1 MKRIKTITAI
11 ILTLILTLSLTGCGE
26 IKKAETAV
34 NGMFTAFKSL
44 NFEEAQ
50 KYVNVDEITKAGE
63 EANENSMLIMET
75 VFDNLSYEIISSEKV
90 DSETV
95 IVKTKVTATDIKPVF
110 GAFSTKA
117 LEYAF
122 SNAFANPQPTE
133 EETNKK
139 MEEILV
145 ECASKPD
152 LATVTNEVDIK
163 VIKTESKDWKIEAD
177 DAVVNAL
184 LGGLADAAK
193 EMETA
198 FNTEE

>member
-1 MKRIKTITAI
+1 MRKIKSI
-11 ILTLILTLSLTGCGE
+11 IATLLTFIFMLSLTGCGE

-34 NGMFTAFKSL
+34 NGMFTAFKNL
-44 NFEEAQ
+44 DFEEAQ

-95 IVKTKVTATDIKPVF
+95 IVKTKVTATDMKPVLGEF
-110 GAFSTKA
+110 LTKA

-145 ECASKPD
+145 ECASKSD

-177 DAVVNAL
+177 DAVVDAL

-193 EMETA
+193 EMENA

>member
-1 MKRIKTITAI
+1 MKRFKSITAI
-11 ILTLILTLSLTGCGE
+11 ILTLILILSLTGCGE

-95 IVKTKVTATDIKPVF
+95 IVKTKVTATDMKPVLGEF
-110 GAFSTKA
+110 LTKA

-193 EMETA
+193 EMENA
-198 FNTEE
+198 FNTE

>member
-1 MKRIKTITAI
+1 MKRFKSITAI

-95 IVKTKVTATDIKPVF
+95 IVKTKVTATDMKPVLGEF
-110 GAFSTKA
+110 LTKA
-117 LEYAF
+117 FEYAF

-193 EMETA
+193 EMENA

>member
-1 MKRIKTITAI
+1 MKRFKSITAI

-34 NGMFTAFKSL
+34 NGMFTAFKAL

-95 IVKTKVTATDIKPVF
+95 IVKTKVTATDMKPVLGEF
-110 GAFSTKA
+110 LTKA

-177 DAVVNAL
+177 DAVVDAL

-193 EMETA
+193 EMENA

>member
-1 MKRIKTITAI
+1 MKRFKSITAI
-11 ILTLILTLSLTGCGE
+11 ILTLILILSLTGCGE

-95 IVKTKVTATDIKPVF
+95 IVKTKVTATDMKPVLGEF
-110 GAFSTKA
+110 LTKA
-117 LEYAF
+117 LEYDF

-193 EMETA
+193 EMENA

>member
-1 MKRIKTITAI
+1 
-11 ILTLILTLSLTGCGE
+11 
-26 IKKAETAV
+26 
-34 NGMFTAFKSL
+34 MFTAFKSL

-95 IVKTKVTATDIKPVF
+95 IVKTKVTATDMKPVLGEF
-110 GAFSTKA
+110 LTKA

-184 LGGLADAAK
+184 LSGLADAAK
-193 EMETA
+193 EMENA

>member
-90 DSETV
+90 DNETV
-95 IVKTKVTATDIKPVF
+95 IVKTKVTATDMKPVLGEF
-110 GAFSTKA
+110 LAKA

-122 SNAFANPQPTE
+122 SNAFANPQPTK

-193 EMETA
+193 EMENA

>member
-90 DSETV
+90 DNETV
-95 IVKTKVTATDIKPVF
+95 IVKTKVTATDMKPVLGEF
-110 GAFSTKA
+110 LAKA

-193 EMETA
+193 EMENA